1 MNDEFQALSLVPVF
15 CLVAMLAIATLTD
28 VTSHRIPNALLAP
41 ALSIALLVGTAAGGL
56 AGLLM
61 ALSGLG
67 VGLALLLPLY
77 AIGAMG
83 AGDVKLLGVAGAFL
97 GPHGAV
103 VAGIMTFIAGAVFG
117 LLWLGW
123 RILRPSINYLLA
135 TWMNTQPPAVVH
147 DETTTTGPKVNRF
160 AYAPA
165 IAVGTTFAIWQQGW
179 STLSNLG

>member
-1 MNDEFQALSLVPVF
+1 MNDEIQALSLVPVF
-15 CLVAMLAIATLTD
+15 CLVATLTIATLTD
-28 VTSHRIPNALLAP
+28 VTRHRIPNALLAP
-41 ALSIALLVGTAAGGL
+41 ALSVALLVGTATGGL

-61 ALSGLG
+61 TLSGLG

-103 VAGIMTFIAGAVFG
+103 IAGIMTFIAGAVFG
-117 LLWLGW
+117 LIWLGW
-123 RILRPSINYLLA
+123 RALRPSIDYLLA
-135 TWMNTQPPAVVH
+135 TWTNTQPPAVMH
-147 DETTTTGPKVNRF
+147 DDSTTSGSKVNRF

-165 IAVGTTFAIWQQGW
+165 IAVGATTAIWQQGW
-179 STLSNLG
+179 LTLTNLG